1 MNRTISLC
9 VYVSTLYARIKRFSF
24 KMDWIRIQ
32 ILAIQVEPMLFSFI
46 EIMKKNIPRSIPGEK
61 FEFRRFEQAFV

>member
-1 MNRTISLC
+1 
-9 VYVSTLYARIKRFSF
+9 
-24 KMDWIRIQ
+24 MDWIRIQ